1 MIELCWKENQWKNYK
16 KKELLAFKHNGFWQC
31 MDTLREKNY
40 LNSLYKN
47 NKLKWLK

>member
-1 MIELCWKENQWKNYK
+1 MLEREPMEKLQK
-16 KKELLAFKHNGFWQC
+16 KKELLAFKHNGFWQG